1 MARVSYADV
10 FGINLHAEQADE
22 IRPGDVVRTS
32 NNNKP
37 QYQVLA
43 VQSDKAWVR
52 NLDTKLDAIVEL
64 GRCRRIEAIAA
75 E

>member
-10 FGINLHAEQADE
+10 FGVKLQSDNLGE
-22 IRPGDVVRTS
+22 IRPGDMVRTS
-32 NNNKP
+32 NNNRP

-52 NLDTKLDAIVEL
+52 NLDNAVDAIVEL
-64 GRCRRIEAIAA
+64 GRCRKIEAIAA

>member
-10 FGINLHAEQADE
+10 FGIDLKSDNLGE
-22 IRPGDVVRTS
+22 IRPGDMVRTS

-37 QYQVLA
+37 QFQVLA

-52 NLDTKLDAIVEL
+52 NLDSAVDAIVEL
-64 GRCRRIEAIAA
+64 GRCRKIEAIAA